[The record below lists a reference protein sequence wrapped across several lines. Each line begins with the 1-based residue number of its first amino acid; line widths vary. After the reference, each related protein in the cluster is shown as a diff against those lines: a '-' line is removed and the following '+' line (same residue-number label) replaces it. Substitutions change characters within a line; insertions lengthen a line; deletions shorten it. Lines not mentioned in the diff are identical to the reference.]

1 MVAVV
6 FVSSSCSSSTNCRT
20 CVVVVLPIV
29 PVVAVALG
37 VVSVKAVANEDTML
51 RTYCCGHKCF
61 PVCPCAQH
69 LLRTQN
75 LCPRHK
81 NVSDFFQKH
90 FVPATN
96 VSRFTQYR
104 NNHEQQCVPSIVSS
118 FATTLIPEVVVVLV
132 VPVALAVPVV
142 PVEAVELVVPVVP
155 IVLIVLV
162 SPVVLLVPVVLVRSA
177 FSTCGTCT

>member
-20 CVVVVLPIV
+20 CACVVVVLPIV
-29 PVVAVALG
+29 SVVLVVPVVAAALG

-96 VSRFTQYR
+96 FSRFTQYR

-142 PVEAVELVVPVVP
+142 PVEAVELVV
-155 IVLIVLV
+155 LV
-162 SPVVLLVPVVLVRSA
+162 SPVVLVRSA
-177 FSTCGTCT
+177 FSTCST